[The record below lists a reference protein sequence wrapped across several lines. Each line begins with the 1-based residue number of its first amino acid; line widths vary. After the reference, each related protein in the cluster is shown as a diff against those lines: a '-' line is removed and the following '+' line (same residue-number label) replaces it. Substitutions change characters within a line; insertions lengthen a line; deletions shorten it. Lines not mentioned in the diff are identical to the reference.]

1 MKSPRLDVNF
11 FDPAVVQ
18 DPFPVFEEIRA
29 AGRVVWNDLL
39 QGWMIPGHAD
49 IVEVYSDTQGSRFAV
64 MSAEVFFWFDA
75 PTMITIDGAEHR
87 RLRQPLAKYF
97 TPAAMTRDWE
107 PRIRQVVDEL
117 LAPLARGG
125 MFDLADF
132 TTIPVVI
139 VAEMFG
145 VPAERHED
153 FRRWSNAI
161 VSNIAFGNEESAAR
175 REMEQAVV
183 ELKQYL
189 AEEIERHRRDPRD
202 DLLNVMLNIPNWTD
216 AEIWSTAILLLIAGY
231 DTTAKLMSNCLVALE
246 QHPDQRR
253 LLIDNPSLV
262 PNAVEEVLR
271 WAGAAQSIV
280 RQVRQDTLLAGT
292 QLATGDILYPL
303 FVAGN
308 RDPSRWEDPQRFDI
322 RRPFKANLGFGTGPH
337 ICLGAP
343 LARLETKVAVEGL
356 LRIAPEYHLRD
367 LDYGDA
373 FFARGAER
381 GVIEAAVPAAA

>member
-1 MKSPRLDVNF
+1 VKSPRLDVNF

>member
-107 PRIRQVVDEL
+107 PRIRRVVDEL

>member
-1 MKSPRLDVNF
+1 VKSPRLDVNF

-107 PRIRQVVDEL
+107 PRIRRVVDEL

-132 TTIPVVI
+132 TKIPVVI

>member
-1 MKSPRLDVNF
+1 
-11 FDPAVVQ
+11 
-18 DPFPVFEEIRA
+18 
-29 AGRVVWNDLL
+29 
-39 QGWMIPGHAD
+39 MIPGYDD
-49 IVEVYSDTQGSRFAV
+49 IVEVYSDTRGLRFAV
-64 MSAEVFFWFDA
+64 MGAEVFFWFDA

-107 PRIRQVVDEL
+107 PRVRQVVDEL
-117 LAPLARGG
+117 LAPLARQGG
-125 MFDLADF
+125 TFDLADF
-132 TTIPVVI
+132 TKIPVVI

-145 VPAERHED
+145 VPPEHHED
-153 FRRWSNAI
+153 SRRWSNAI
-161 VSNIAFGNEESAAR
+161 VSNIAFGNEESDAR

-202 DLLNVMLNIPNWTD
+202 DLLNVMLNIPSWTD
-216 AEIWSTAILLLIAGY
+216 AEIRSTAILLLIAGY

-253 LLIDNPSLV
+253 LLVENPSLV

-280 RQVRQDTLLAGT
+280 RQVRQATVLAET
-292 QLATGDILYPL
+292 RLAPGDILYPL

-308 RDPSRWEDPQRFDI
+308 RDPSRWEDPHRFDV
-322 RRPFKANLGFGTGPH
+322 RRPYQANLGFGTGPH

-373 FFARGAER
+373 FFARGPER
-381 GVIEAAVPAAA
+381 GLIEAAVPVAT